1 MRRRFLQGHT
11 AAMESI
17 KVWLRRYLGD
27 PQVVGMLLVLVA
39 LTLIIFFLGRQLA
52 PVFAAIIIAYLLGGL
67 VRRLRGLGVPHLP
80 AVIIMF
86 TGFMALLLLTMFW
99 LVPLFIRQ
107 LTQLV
112 QQLPAILS
120 EAQGLLLRLPEQFP
134 GLIMEQQVTQLVSSL
149 GTELMSSGQQL
160 LAYSVSSVVVAI
172 TIIVYLLLVP
182 LMVFF
187 LVRDQDRIL
196 DWLAGFLPRDRQLTD
211 TVLAEINDQIG
222 NYVRGKV
229 WEILII
235 GSVTYATFT
244 FLGVQYTLLLAV
256 ATGLSVLIPF
266 VGVAVVT
273 VPVAAVAY
281 FQFGISAD
289 FYYVLI
295 AYGVIQLIDGNLL
308 APLLFSEVVNLHPI
322 AIIVAILVFGGLWGF
337 WGVFFAI
344 PLATVVNAILRA
356 WPRPD
361 IFAVPSEPAER
372 EQV

>member
-1 MRRRFLQGHT
+1 METIRNWLQ
-11 AAMESI
+11 
-17 KVWLRRYLGD
+17 RYLGD

-39 LTLIIFFLGRQLA
+39 LTLIVFLLGRQLA
-52 PVFAAIIIAYLLGGL
+52 PVFASIIIAYLLGGV
-67 VRRLRGLGVPHLP
+67 VRRLRWYGMPHLP
-80 AVIIMF
+80 AVILVF
-86 TGFMALLLLTMFW
+86 VAFMAVLLLTMFW

-120 EAQGLLLRLPEQFP
+120 DAQGLLLRLPEQFP
-134 GLIMEQQVTQLVSSL
+134 GVIREQQVTQLVSSL
-149 GTELMSSGQQL
+149 GTELVSSGQRL
-160 LAYSVSSVVVAI
+160 LAYSVSSVFLAI
-172 TIIVYLLLVP
+172 TVIVYLILVP

-187 LVRDQDRIL
+187 MVRDQQRIL

-211 TVLAEINDQIG
+211 IVLAEINIQIG

-229 WEILII
+229 WEILIV

-244 FLGVQYTLLLAV
+244 LLGVQYALLLAV

-273 VPVAAVAY
+273 LPVTVVAY
-281 FQFGISAD
+281 FQFGISAE

-295 AYGVIQLIDGNLL
+295 AYGVIQLLDGNLL
-308 APLLFSEVVNLHPI
+308 SPLLFSEVVNLHPI

-356 WPRPD
+356 WPRPELL
-361 IFAVPSEPAER
+361 AVKTGHTTLR
-372 EQV
+372 GGD